1 MVGELLIVQDMK
13 TICYWA
19 NIVLAMAVC
28 LSYFIYA
35 LVKEVFLRR
44 RGRFTRLK
52 WDETYFQ
59 RRSEILRDIKGFPEQ
74 EDPSEDGVGEET
86 RNKPKRDGSFVLF
99 IYP

>member
-13 TICYWA
+13 SICYWA
-19 NIVLAMAVC
+19 NIVLATAVC
-28 LSYFIYA
+28 LSFVLYA

-59 RRSEILRDIKGFPEQ
+59 RRSKILRDIKGFPDQ
-74 EDPSEDGVGEET
+74 EDPSEDGVREET
-86 RNKPKRDGSFVLF
+86 RNKPKRDGSSVSL
-99 IYP
+99 ICP